1 MERSQR
7 MIFLLLVCVIVA
19 AIGYAIHAHKS
30 SKVQASSEMKTGL
43 KVLTDPE
50 SVVKDLEK

>member
-7 MIFLLLVCVIVA
+7 MIFLFLVCVIILAV
-19 AIGYAIHAHKS
+19 GYAIYSHKS
-30 SKVQASSEMKTGL
+30 SAVQASSEMKTGL

-50 SVVKDLEK
+50 SVGKDLEK